1 MKTKSKE
8 INNKGAIAMKKL
20 NIKINNK
27 ELKLNKKTVIKTT
40 IAIAFTTSLILNSV
54 LSYKLIQSNLLLD
67 KYSHIAQKLVTHIE
81 TINTQVKDQERQ
93 IEKVKELGEA
103 SCK

>member
-1 MKTKSKE
+1 
-8 INNKGAIAMKKL
+8 MKKL

-27 ELKLNKKTVIKTT
+27 GLKISKRTVIKTA
-40 IAIAFTTSLILNSV
+40 IALAFTTSLILNSV

-67 KYSHIAQKLVTHIE
+67 KYSHIAQKLVTYIE

-93 IEKVKELGEA
+93 IEKDKEFVINK
-103 SCK
+103 C